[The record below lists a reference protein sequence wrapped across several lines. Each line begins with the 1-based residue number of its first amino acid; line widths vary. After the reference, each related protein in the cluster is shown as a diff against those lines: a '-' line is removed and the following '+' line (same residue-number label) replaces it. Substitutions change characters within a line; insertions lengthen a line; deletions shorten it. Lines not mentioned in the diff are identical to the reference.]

1 MVNLK
6 TDVNLLT
13 WSCKII
19 FWRPCKVIQ
28 FSWCTILPESCYD
41 LALFLSR
48 FCKVH
53 VPKILSRSC
62 QDFKLNFWKKLILDA
77 TKILSRSWLCMV
89 KILHT
94 SICSRCMQNRIF
106 SMFVVISTRSR
117 FAKILPSV
125 WDPAD
130 ILLLSIAK
138 ILQTSIFKEPSR
150 SCHDLAKISHP
161 TFENKWC
168 RILAKSY

>member
-28 FSWCTILPESCYD
+28 FNWCTILPESCYD

-89 KILHT
+89 KILHI
-94 SICSRCMQNRIF
+94 SICSRCVQNRIF
-106 SMFVVISTRSR
+106 SMSVVSSKRSR

-125 WDPAD
+125 WDLAD

-138 ILQTSIFKEPSR
+138 ILQTSIFKETSR
-150 SCHDLAKISHP
+150 SCQSHQDFIP
-161 TFENKWC
+161 ITFKNKWC
-168 RILAKSY
+168 RILARSC

>member
-1 MVNLK
+1 MLNLK

-89 KILHT
+89 KILHI
-94 SICSRCMQNRIF
+94 SICSRCVQNRIF
-106 SMFVVISTRSR
+106 SMSVVISKRSR
-117 FAKILPSV
+117 FAKILSSV
-125 WDPAD
+125 WDLAD

-138 ILQTSIFKEPSR
+138 ILQTSIFKETSR
-150 SCHDLAKISHP
+150 SCQSHQDFIP
-161 TFENKWC
+161 ITFKNKWC
-168 RILAKSY
+168 RILARSC

>member
-1 MVNLK
+1 MK

-62 QDFKLNFWKKLILDA
+62 EDFKLNFWKKLILDA
-77 TKILSRSWLCMV
+77 IKILSRSWLCMV

-94 SICSRCMQNRIF
+94 SICSRCVQNRIF
-106 SMFVVISTRSR
+106 SMSVVISKRSR

-125 WDPAD
+125 WDLAD

-138 ILQTSIFKEPSR
+138 ILQTSIFKETSR
-150 SCHDLAKISHP
+150 SCQSHQDFIP
-161 TFENKWC
+161 ITFKNKWC
-168 RILAKSY
+168 RILARSC

>member
-6 TDVNLLT
+6 TDFNLLT

-94 SICSRCMQNRIF
+94 SICSRCVQNRIF
-106 SMFVVISTRSR
+106 SMSVVISKRSR

-125 WDPAD
+125 WDLAD

-138 ILQTSIFKEPSR
+138 ILQTSIFKETSR
-150 SCHDLAKISHP
+150 SCQSHQDFIP
-161 TFENKWC
+161 ITFKNKWC
-168 RILAKSY
+168 RILARSC

>member
-94 SICSRCMQNRIF
+94 SICSRCVQNRIF
-106 SMFVVISTRSR
+106 SMSVVISKRSR

-138 ILQTSIFKEPSR
+138 ILQTSIFKETSR
-150 SCHDLAKISHP
+150 SCQSHQDFIP
-161 TFENKWC
+161 ITFKNKWC
-168 RILAKSY
+168 RILARSC

>member
-13 WSCKII
+13 WSGKII

-94 SICSRCMQNRIF
+94 SICSRCVQNRIF
-106 SMFVVISTRSR
+106 SMSVVISKRSR

-125 WDPAD
+125 WQDPSK
-130 ILLLSIAK
+130 IK
-138 ILQTSIFKEPSR
+138 ILTRSSKIFHDHER
-150 SCHDLAKISHP
+150 SWQGSQPGMC
-161 TFENKWC
+161 
-168 RILAKSY
+168 

>member
-94 SICSRCMQNRIF
+94 SICSRCVQNRIF
-106 SMFVVISTRSR
+106 SMSVVISKRSR

-125 WDPAD
+125 WDLAD

-150 SCHDLAKISHP
+150 SCQSHQDFIP
-161 TFENKWC
+161 ITFKNKWC
-168 RILAKSY
+168 RILARSC

>member
-94 SICSRCMQNRIF
+94 SICSRCVQNRIF
-106 SMFVVISTRSR
+106 SMSVVISKRSR

-130 ILLLSIAK
+130 TLLLSIAK
-138 ILQTSIFKEPSR
+138 ILQTSIFKETSR
-150 SCHDLAKISHP
+150 SCQSHQDFIP
-161 TFENKWC
+161 ITFKNKWC
-168 RILAKSY
+168 RILARSC